1 MQETANELAHL
12 ATITASDCSV
22 VTQLNGM
29 NAKLADHIVMLTN
42 YLEKALNNPKNAQE
56 IGGGNKS
63 KGTQAY
69 C

>member
-1 MQETANELAHL
+1 MQETANELAHFS
-12 ATITASDCSV
+12 TTTASDCSV

-42 YLEKALNNPKNAQE
+42 YLEKARNNPKNAQE
-56 IGGGNKS
+56 IGSGNKY
-63 KGTQAY
+63 KVTQAY